1 MEAMRSFATILLTVG
16 LLTFSRIGGQAL
28 AKHAEPRELT
38 AAAVHVDGRD
48 RPKPHASEPKRMT
61 TRRGTVVVTPGE
73 CFEGFDSFDVVFH
86 FHGNPFLVERAWR
99 RDRLNAALFIMNHG
113 ESTKPYADRYNYP
126 EAFDQLLASAQRYV
140 KELCPNAPL
149 KIGRIALSG
158 WSAGYASIQKLIRN
172 DAHAARVDAV
182 LLSDG
187 LHTGLVNKYPR
198 IISEAGLEPFI
209 AFGKQAMSDD
219 KLMVVTHS
227 SIQTGD
233 FASTTETT
241 DAVLHA
247 LGLLRVLHLD
257 EERLGALRM
266 SSEVHA
272 RSFHLMGFEGT
283 EAKDHGDHL
292 RQLDNTLFNRLSDR
306 WRVPAE

>member
-1 MEAMRSFATILLTVG
+1 MRSIATILLTVG

-28 AKHAEPRELT
+28 AKHSEPRELT

-48 RPKPHASEPKRMT
+48 RPKPHTTEPKRMT

-73 CFEGFDSFDVVFH
+73 CFQGFDAFDVVFH

-99 RDRLNAALFIMNHG
+99 RNTLNAALFIMNHG
-113 ESTKPYADRYNYP
+113 ETTKPYAERYSYR
-126 EAFDQLLASAQRYV
+126 EAFDQLITSAERYV
-140 KELCPNAPL
+140 KELCPNAPA
-149 KIGRIALSG
+149 KVGRIALSG
-158 WSAGYASIQKLIRN
+158 WSAGYASIQKLIRD

-198 IISEAGLEPFI
+198 TISETGLEPFV
-209 AFGKQAMSDD
+209 AFGKQALTDG
-219 KLMVVTHS
+219 KLMVMTHS
-227 SIQTGD
+227 AIPTVD

-241 DAVLHA
+241 DAVLHS

-266 SSEVHA
+266 TSEVHEH
-272 RSFHLMGFEGT
+272 SFHLMGFEGT
-283 EAKDHGDHL
+283 EARDHGDHL
-292 RQLDNTLFNRLSDR
+292 RQLDNTLFNHLRDR
-306 WRVPAE
+306 WQVAPE